1 MTLTTRLPQDYS
13 VEAHNCSGDSVGR
26 SGCGRLTVGGATL
39 AASGAYTCLVTA
51 AGAGQG
57 SSPFR
62 EDSDTKTIVVAGE
75 VVIRGC
81 KYLTNIKH
89 ETRCLISHLTTYV
102 YNNEHCTSTKDISA

>member
-1 MTLTTRLPQDYS
+1 MG
-13 VEAHNCSGDSVGR
+13 VA
-26 SGCGRLTVGGATL
+26 RLTVGGATL

-75 VVIRGC
+75 VE
-81 KYLTNIKH
+81 TH
-89 ETRCLISHLTTYV
+89 ESFLFPFT
-102 YNNEHCTSTKDISA
+102 E

>member
-1 MTLTTRLPQDYS
+1 MTRKNGQYDSMTCSMTLTTRLLQDYS

-51 AGAGQG
+51 AGAGAGGGQG

-75 VVIRGC
+75 VQLRGS
-81 KYLTNIKH
+81 L
-89 ETRCLISHLTTYV
+89 LFS
-102 YNNEHCTSTKDISA
+102 CTE

>member
-1 MTLTTRLPQDYS
+1 MTLTTCLLQDYS
-13 VEAHNCSGDSVGR
+13 VEAHNCSGDSVGTQ

-51 AGAGQG
+51 AGAGGGQG

-75 VVIRGC
+75 DRVRWSLLRSEISWTISFQ
-81 KYLTNIKH
+81 LDANI
-89 ETRCLISHLTTYV
+89 
-102 YNNEHCTSTKDISA
+102 

>member
-1 MTLTTRLPQDYS
+1 MTLTTRLLQDYS
-13 VEAHNCSGDSVGR
+13 VEAHNCSGDSVGTQ

-51 AGAGQG
+51 AGAGGGQG

-75 VVIRGC
+75 VQIRG
-81 KYLTNIKH
+81 
-89 ETRCLISHLTTYV
+89 SHCRASGWMAIFLGL
-102 YNNEHCTSTKDISA
+102 SAAR

>member
-1 MTLTTRLPQDYS
+1 MTLTTRLLQDYS

-51 AGAGQG
+51 AGAGGGQG

-75 VVIRGC
+75 DRVRWSLLQSEISWTISFQ
-81 KYLTNIKH
+81 LDANI
-89 ETRCLISHLTTYV
+89 
-102 YNNEHCTSTKDISA
+102 

>member
-1 MTLTTRLPQDYS
+1 MTLTTRLLQDYS
-13 VEAHNCSGDSVGR
+13 VEARNCSGDSVGTQG
-26 SGCGRLTVGGATL
+26 GCGRLTVGGATL

-75 VVIRGC
+75 VQILGS
-81 KYLTNIKH
+81 LLFPFT
-89 ETRCLISHLTTYV
+89 E
-102 YNNEHCTSTKDISA
+102 

>member
-1 MTLTTRLPQDYS
+1 MTTRLLQDYS
-13 VEAHNCSGDSVGR
+13 VEAHNCSGDSVGTQ

-51 AGAGQG
+51 AGAGAGGGQG

-75 VVIRGC
+75 DRVRW
-81 KYLTNIKH
+81 
-89 ETRCLISHLTTYV
+89 R
-102 YNNEHCTSTKDISA
+102 

>member
-1 MTLTTRLPQDYS
+1 MTRKNGQYDFMTLSMTLTTCLPQDYS

-75 VVIRGC
+75 VQILGS
-81 KYLTNIKH
+81 LLFPFT
-89 ETRCLISHLTTYV
+89 E
-102 YNNEHCTSTKDISA
+102 

>member
-1 MTLTTRLPQDYS
+1 MTLTTRLLQDYS
-13 VEAHNCSGDSVGR
+13 VEAHNCSGASVGTQ

-51 AGAGQG
+51 AGAGGGQG

-75 VVIRGC
+75 VQIRGS
-81 KYLTNIKH
+81 L
-89 ETRCLISHLTTYV
+89 LFS
-102 YNNEHCTSTKDISA
+102 CTE